1 MARAIRRD
9 RAAAAHGAASRGASA
24 PRTAPARRVGD
35 QVNVLAARYARIFVR
50 DRRNV
55 LILVGQVPLIAL
67 AVGALFP
74 SGVFAAGGST
84 ADASQLLFLLV
95 TVVIWLGAID
105 AAREVVKERSVLNA
119 RPRSCAHEP
128 YLASKRSCCGG

>member
-1 MARAIRRD
+1 M
-9 RAAAAHGAASRGASA
+9 
-24 PRTAPARRVGD
+24 
-35 QVNVLAARYARIFVR
+35 LAARYARIFVR

-84 ADASQLLFLLV
+84 ADEVQLLFLLV
-95 TVVIWLGAID
+95 TVDLAGCDRCGA
-105 AAREVVKERSVLNA
+105 
-119 RPRSCAHEP
+119 
-128 YLASKRSCCGG
+128 